1 MMKVSV
7 MADLLLPLPGD
18 HDSTMACLVMVD
30 LVGSTAIATTLP
42 LRNYQTLMQEFVQ
55 VMILSFEARGG
66 QVLQHQGDAV
76 LAWWP
81 LEQAGAACVA
91 AAEAHTRAARLTL
104 AAQLGQQLRVRA
116 GVSGGEVI
124 MGVVGRQDSAYGL
137 PVNYATRLCGA
148 AQPGQTLLCDSV
160 LRYVPH
166 LPTRPYEPL
175 HLRGFGDNCRAHLL
189 QPLPRPGPRAADES

>member
-1 MMKVSV
+1 
-7 MADLLLPLPGD
+7 MADLLLPLPGA
-18 HDSTMACLVMVD
+18 HDSTLACLVMVD
-30 LVGSTAIATTLP
+30 LVGSTAMATALP

-55 VMILSFEARGG
+55 VMILSLEARGG

-81 LEQAGAACVA
+81 LEQASAACVA
-91 AAEAHTRAARLTL
+91 AAEAHDRAARLTL
-104 AAQLGQQLRVRA
+104 AAQLGQRLRLRA

-124 MGVVGRQDSAYGL
+124 MGVVGGQNSAYGL

-148 AQPGQTLLCDSV
+148 AEPGQTLLCDSV
-160 LRYVPH
+160 LGYARE
-166 LPTRPYEPL
+166 LPTRPYQPL

-189 QPLPRPGPRAADES
+189 RPLPAPGPRAADES